1 MGDSVGTD
9 VGDALEG
16 LRVGLFVGENVRP
29 TGPVG
34 LTGDLVSPGA
44 LVGLKIFG
52 VGTLEGLGEIVG
64 LMPDGCGVKG

>member
-1 MGDSVGTD
+1 VGNSVGTD

-16 LRVGLFVGENVRP
+16 LRVGLFVGVNVRP

-44 LVGLKIFG
+44 LVVFG
-52 VGTLEGLGEIVG
+52 VGTFEGLGEIVG
-64 LMPDGCGVKG
+64 LVPIGCSVKG

>member
-44 LVGLKIFG
+44 LVVFA
-52 VGTLEGLGEIVG
+52 VGTFEGLGEIVG
-64 LMPDGCGVKG
+64 LMPDGCGVIG